1 MLSFFFT
8 TDALYVLM
16 CPISRPLTPQ
26 LLEQMVRWAASIQT
40 CAPGSAVVLLGSRCD
55 EADDA
60 ALVPARCEQLAAR
73 IGEELERQRRAQ
85 RQQLAALQL
94 IDAVDERGAQRRL
107 QLQTLLSK
115 PLRIASF
122 ATAVSARTL
131 EGLDS
136 VKEQLLEK
144 AFDTS
149 LFPQFGESPYPV
161 TVSVD
166 SRIL

>member
-40 CAPGSAVVLLGSRCD
+40 YAPGSAVVLLGSRCD

-73 IGEELERQRRAQ
+73 IGEELERQRSAQ
-85 RQQLAALQL
+85 RKQLAALQL
-94 IDAVDERGAQRRL
+94 IDAIDERGAKRRL

-144 AFDTS
+144 AFDKS
-149 LFPQFGESPYPV
+149 LFPQFGESP
-161 TVSVD
+161 
-166 SRIL
+166 